1 MSPDALGPSVHPDLD
16 RHQKSMQPQVFTLNG
31 HIHVAFAYSVV
42 NCTLIE
48 GEDSCILVD
57 TMTSVD
63 TAEKAAEEFRK
74 LTDKPITTVIYTHFH
89 ADHVSG
95 TGAFVSEEDVTSGKV
110 QIIGQEE
117 LTDHVMR
124 DVGLIAPLLGRRAM
138 YQFGMRLPVSSEGTV
153 GAGLGPPQ
161 RPGQRTF
168 MPPTT
173 TFDKVY
179 KGEVGGIKFEVH
191 LTPSET
197 EDQCCVWLPD
207 EKVLLSA
214 DAVYESFPNV
224 YALRGTRFRN
234 PMVWAQGVD
243 TLRGFG
249 ADTLIPHHGRPVEGA
264 EKIEELLTD
273 YRDAIQ
279 FVHDQTLR
287 YMNLGYRPDEIKEV
301 VEMPERLKDHPWL
314 GEFYGSYKHSIPAIY
329 AGYIGWY
336 QGDPIDLDPTPWTE
350 KATRYVNMMGG
361 RDAVMA
367 AARKAL
373 DGGDEQWA
381 AELLTWVI
389 RCNLDDREARDLKAD
404 ALRRWA
410 YQQKNATWRNWGL
423 TSSMEL
429 SGELDLAGGGM
440 VLGSPD
446 QVKSFPLE
454 GIMQIMT
461 VRLKAEEAWD
471 THIRVAFETT
481 DTKESCALEIRR
493 GVCQFYTAPP
503 ADRDATL
510 TFGRPFLMQ
519 WLFGKTTVDEAIKD
533 GTVTVDG
540 DAAKVSEFIGK
551 FEPFNQAL
559 NVAIATR

>member
-1 MSPDALGPSVHPDLD
+1 MSPDASGPSVHPDLD

-95 TGAFVSEEDVTSGKV
+95 TGAFVSEEDVKSGKV

-173 TFDKVY
+173 TFDKSY

-264 EKIEELLTD
+264 QKIEQLLTD

-301 VEMPERLKDHPWL
+301 VQMPERLKDHPWL

-336 QGDPIDLDPTPWTE
+336 QGDPVDLDPTPWTE
-350 KATRYVNMMGG
+350 KANRYVDMIGGGATHLGHPLQPGRPGGAGPQGRCASPLGLSTKERDVAQLGSYLFHGTDRRTGPGG
-361 RDAVMA
+361 RRHGAGLPGSGQKLP
-367 AARKAL
+367 ARRHHA
-373 DGGDEQWA
+373 DHDRAPESGGS
-381 AELLTWVI
+381 L
-389 RCNLDDREARDLKAD
+389 
-404 ALRRWA
+404 
-410 YQQKNATWRNWGL
+410 
-423 TSSMEL
+423 
-429 SGELDLAGGGM
+429 
-440 VLGSPD
+440 
-446 QVKSFPLE
+446 
-454 GIMQIMT
+454 
-461 VRLKAEEAWD
+461 
-471 THIRVAFETT
+471 
-481 DTKESCALEIRR
+481 
-493 GVCQFYTAPP
+493 
-503 ADRDATL
+503 
-510 TFGRPFLMQ
+510 GRPHPSSVRDH
-519 WLFGKTTVDEAIKD
+519 GH
-533 GTVTVDG
+533 
-540 DAAKVSEFIGK
+540 
-551 FEPFNQAL
+551 
-559 NVAIATR
+559 